1 MKEIHEAYAWRY
13 ATKRFDATRK
23 LSKEQ
28 LDKLLSAAQM
38 APSSYGLQPFEI
50 MVVEKDDLR
59 KQLQEAAYG
68 QPQLTEASHVIV
80 FAANKKVHEA
90 LIDSFVQRVAKTRGQ
105 STESLQDFRNMMVGS
120 VSGKTEQERFQW
132 AARQA
137 YIALGFLLS
146 TAAIE
151 GIDACPMEGF
161 NNAEFDKLLN
171 LEQKGLHSVVMAT
184 VGFRSTDDKYAA
196 LSKVRKTVDELY
208 TFYK

>member
-1 MKEIHEAYAWRY
+1 MKEIQEAYSWRY

-28 LDKLLSAAQM
+28 LDNLLSAAQM

-68 QPQLTEASHVIV
+68 QPQLIEASHVIV
-80 FAANKKVHEA
+80 FAASKKVDEA

-105 STESLQDFRNMMVGS
+105 STESLQDFRNMVVGS

-196 LSKVRKTVDELY
+196 LPKVRKTFDELY

>member
-1 MKEIHEAYAWRY
+1 MKEIQEAYAWRY

-50 MVVEKDDLR
+50 MVVDNRDLR
-59 KQLQEAAYG
+59 KQLQDAAYG
-68 QPQLTEASHVIV
+68 QPQLAEASHVIV
-80 FAANKKVHEA
+80 FAANKKVDEA

-105 STESLQDFRNMMVGS
+105 STESLQDFRNMMVGA

-161 NNAEFDKLLN
+161 NNAAFDKILN
-171 LEQKGLHSVVMAT
+171 LESQGLQSVVMAT
-184 VGFRSTDDKYAA
+184 VGFRSADDKYAA
-196 LSKVRKTVDELY
+196 LPKVRKTVDELY

>member
-1 MKEIHEAYAWRY
+1 
-13 ATKRFDATRK
+13 
-23 LSKEQ
+23 
-28 LDKLLSAAQM
+28 
-38 APSSYGLQPFEI
+38 

-80 FAANKKVHEA
+80 FAANKKVDEA